1 MLRNLKSFNPSE
13 IEEKVLQFWREKNVF
28 QKTLLP
34 KKGKSK
40 RIFKFWEGPPTANAR
55 PGIHHA
61 LARSFKDVI
70 LRYKT
75 MQGFIVPRKGGWDT
89 HGLPV
94 ELQVEKQ
101 LGLSSKKDIEK
112 YGVAEFNKKCKES
125 VWVYKSEWEKLTERM
140 GFWVDLNNP
149 YITYHNNYIETLW
162 WIIKKIYKKGL
173 MYLGY
178 KIVLWCPR
186 CGTGLS
192 SHEVAQGYKEITE
205 NSVYLKFKLN
215 KGQKIAGFTT
225 DDSTYVLSWTT
236 TPWTLPGN
244 VALAVGKDVRY
255 VRLRNKDSNET
266 YIIAKDLVNTVF
278 KEFNGAEMGFFSGK
292 DLINISYQP
301 LFKIKSLSESKNS
314 YKIYSAD
321 FVTTTDGTGV
331 VHTAVMYGEDDYEL
345 GKKIGLPQRHTVD
358 ENGRFTKEV
367 VGFEGMYVK
376 AKETEDKL
384 FEHLKNSN
392 NFLSVLPY
400 THEYPFCWRC
410 DTPLLYYGRNSWF
423 VSMSKL
429 RNQLIKNNKGINW
442 VPEHIKE
449 GRFGEWLR
457 EIKDWNFSRERY
469 WGTPL
474 PIWRCGHCHQ
484 TQVIGSSQELSSLQE
499 KSSNCYLLLR
509 HGQAESNI
517 KKIVNCDPKE
527 KDKDHLT
534 LKGRVHVEKL
544 ARKLKKEKINLIFS
558 SDFHRTKE
566 TAEIIAKETGIKKIV
581 FDKRL
586 REMNF
591 GKFHGHNTADYHILI
606 PSYEDKFSKS
616 PLGGEN
622 LEKVAQRVWDFIR
635 AVEKKY
641 KNKTVLLV
649 SHEYPI
655 WIISSVLNGWSQE
668 QAIEEKIKRG
678 DDFVTTGQVEKLSF
692 VSMPR
697 NGEGLGDFHRPYID
711 EIVLRC
717 QKCGGDSKRVKEIAD
732 VWFDSGAMPFAQDH
746 FPFNNKRKLKVEG
759 GKLDGRT
766 ISKEITFPADY
777 ISEAIDQ
784 TRGWFYT
791 LLAVATALGLKTPY
805 KNVICLGHVRDKNG
819 QKMSKSKGN
828 IVDPWIMINKHGID
842 AIRWYFYSI
851 NSPGEPKNFDE
862 EDVKNS
868 LRKVLMIVYNSFV
881 FLQTYAKDNLNLDK
895 LLSSSNLLDKWILL
909 RLSDVASQVEK
920 RMNDYDIL
928 KSTQLIEELID
939 DLSRWYIRRSRRRL
953 QKPNLSA
960 KGKKDYEAVSAA
972 LAYALLTISK
982 LLASFTPFFA
992 EALYQSLKKNYKFNS
1007 QDSVHLESW
1016 PSSGQRSKIKD
1027 KGLLDGMSKIR
1038 NLASLILA
1046 KRAELGIKV
1055 KQPLQQL
1062 KVKDEKLKVG
1072 EGLLEILRDEVN
1084 IKEVIFDKNIE
1095 SDFELDTNI
1104 TPELRMEGKLRELT
1118 RTIQDLRQEAGCVP
1132 KDKILVW
1139 IDGNQEAKALIES
1152 NSDWI
1157 KREVGAKKVET
1168 GRTAKFSAEIET
1180 KIDTQKIWI
1189 GIKKV

>member
-1 MLRNLKSFNPSE
+1 
-13 IEEKVLQFWREKNVF
+13 
-28 QKTLLP
+28 
-34 KKGKSK
+34 
-40 RIFKFWEGPPTANAR
+40 
-55 PGIHHA
+55 
-61 LARSFKDVI
+61 
-70 LRYKT
+70 
-75 MQGFIVPRKGGWDT
+75 
-89 HGLPV
+89 
-94 ELQVEKQ
+94 
-101 LGLSSKKDIEK
+101 
-112 YGVAEFNKKCKES
+112 
-125 VWVYKSEWEKLTERM
+125 
-140 GFWVDLNNP
+140 
-149 YITYHNNYIETLW
+149 
-162 WIIKKIYKKGL
+162 
-173 MYLGY
+173 
-178 KIVLWCPR
+178 
-186 CGTGLS
+186 
-192 SHEVAQGYKEITE
+192 
-205 NSVYLKFKLN
+205 
-215 KGQKIAGFTT
+215 
-225 DDSTYVLSWTT
+225 
-236 TPWTLPGN
+236 
-244 VALAVGKDVRY
+244 
-255 VRLRNKDSNET
+255 
-266 YIIAKDLVNTVF
+266 
-278 KEFNGAEMGFFSGK
+278 
-292 DLINISYQP
+292 
-301 LFKIKSLSESKNS
+301 
-314 YKIYSAD
+314 
-321 FVTTTDGTGV
+321 
-331 VHTAVMYGEDDYEL
+331 
-345 GKKIGLPQRHTVD
+345 
-358 ENGRFTKEV
+358 
-367 VGFEGMYVK
+367 
-376 AKETEDKL
+376 
-384 FEHLKNSN
+384 
-392 NFLSVLPY
+392 
-400 THEYPFCWRC
+400 
-410 DTPLLYYGRNSWF
+410 
-423 VSMSKL
+423 
-429 RNQLIKNNKGINW
+429 
-442 VPEHIKE
+442 
-449 GRFGEWLR
+449 
-457 EIKDWNFSRERY
+457 
-469 WGTPL
+469 
-474 PIWRCGHCHQ
+474 
-484 TQVIGSSQELSSLQE
+484 
-499 KSSNCYLLLR
+499 
-509 HGQAESNI
+509 
-517 KKIVNCDPKE
+517 
-527 KDKDHLT
+527 
-534 LKGRVHVEKL
+534 
-544 ARKLKKEKINLIFS
+544 
-558 SDFHRTKE
+558 
-566 TAEIIAKETGIKKIV
+566 
-581 FDKRL
+581 
-586 REMNF
+586 MNF